1 MVRVFLLIAVL
12 FLLFLVPRIYRE
24 RRRAAERAHRPLPPV
39 PARLL
44 RGAERTWVVFTL
56 PYCAS
61 VGAVE
66 ARLRAHDPGA
76 RLVEIDATQEPSL
89 ANAFDVRRAP
99 TVVLADATGRV
110 MARLVGAEAVDDY
123 VRSPK

>member
-1 MVRVFLLIAVL
+1 
-12 FLLFLVPRIYRE
+12 
-24 RRRAAERAHRPLPPV
+24 
-39 PARLL
+39 
-44 RGAERTWVVFTL
+44 
-56 PYCAS
+56 
-61 VGAVE
+61 
-66 ARLRAHDPGA
+66 LRAHDPGA

>member
-1 MVRVFLLIAVL
+1 MIRVFFVVAVL

-24 RRRAAERAHRPLPPV
+24 RRRAAERVHRPLPMV
-39 PARLL
+39 PARIVA
-44 RGAERTWVVFTL
+44 GAERTWVVFTT

-61 VGAVE
+61 AGAVE
-66 ARLRAHDPGA
+66 ARLRAYDPRA
-76 RLVEIDATQEPSL
+76 RLVEIDATDDPYL

-99 TVVLADATGRV
+99 TVLLADATGRV
-110 MARLVGAEAVDDY
+110 LARLVGAEGVDDY